1 MREASKLKKKPKK
14 KEINDNGFQRFF
26 NATKKSNKNKSNNNN
41 NTNFNNNSNR
51 LTVSESQLTKLTTID
66 PFDNLEV
73 VKETSSKLETNK
85 EKRMK
90 TTSKNLILEPLKDLC
105 EIRKRFP
112 DFLGIHFADA
122 MLLVSYEK
130 SEHEHS
136 ILIEFDSVTN
146 ISQYTLRDIRV
157 IFELF
162 YKRKKLNEKELSLRI
177 DELLP
182 KNSTKFSYKLKKRLA
197 NTVDVK
203 LLKLRITLVGEI
215 VGLDE
220 PSLTLDSQILGGAFI
235 EVKDYI

>member
-14 KEINDNGFQRFF
+14 KESNDKGFQRFF

-51 LTVSESQLTKLTTID
+51 LTVSESQLTKTTLAD
-66 PFDNLEV
+66 PFDNMEV
-73 VKETSSKLETNK
+73 VKETSSKLENK

-90 TTSKNLILEPLKDLC
+90 TTSKHLILEPLKDLC

-197 NTVDVK
+197 KYVDVK

-220 PSLTLDSQILGGAFI
+220 PSLTLDNQILGGAFI